1 MMRVAIVYDN
11 GEIGAHFGHAD
22 CIAVYEYDENDLD
35 KCRKILLDT
44 TDVNGHNAMTEVL
57 VDEHVE
63 AVMAQTMG
71 QEAISALLAKG
82 IIPVAG
88 YKGDADTAAY
98 MLVTGQLP
106 MEASTDGGCSGGCG
120 GGCSG
125 CGGSCGCG
133 DNGCGCH

>member
-1 MMRVAIVYDN
+1 MMRIAIVYDN

-35 KCRKILLDT
+35 KVQKILLDT

-57 VDEHVE
+57 ADEHVE
-63 AVMAQTMG
+63 AVMSQTMG
-71 QEAISALLAKG
+71 QEAITTLLAKG

-106 MEASTDGGCSGGCG
+106 MEASSDGGCSGGCG
-120 GGCSG
+120 G
-125 CGGSCGCG
+125 CGGSCG
-133 DNGCGCH
+133 GCTGCH